1 MDFSKYNTIHGWCT
15 IEKAN
20 KLIEIVN
27 TQKPSLCVELGVFGG
42 RSLLPLAW
50 ASKNLNQHAK
60 VIGIDAWDP
69 VVCTEGE
76 NDKTNDDW
84 WVNINHTDMLNYT
97 IKLMQE
103 YKVDDIVQLWKS
115 KSVDVADKFTDNSI
129 DILHQDSNHSEV
141 VTCNEVELYWNKV
154 KSNGIWIFDDANW
167 PTTFK
172 AQELLVSK
180 GYTEIYKYEAHGTG
194 WKIFKRTD

>member
-27 TQKPSLCVELGVFGG
+27 THKPSLCVELGVFGG
-42 RSLLPLAW
+42 RSLLPIAW
-50 ASKNLNQHAK
+50 ATKNLNQHAK

-115 KSVDVADKFTDNSI
+115 KSADVVDKFTDNSI
-129 DILHQDSNHSEV
+129 DILHQDSNHSEL

-154 KSNGIWIFDDANW
+154 KPNGIWIFDDTNW
-167 PTTFK
+167 TTTFK

-180 GYTEIYKYEAHGTG
+180 GYTEIYKYEGNGTG
-194 WKIFKRTD
+194 WKIFKRLN

>member
-1 MDFSKYNTIHGWCT
+1 MDFSKYNTIRGWCS

-27 TQKPSLCVELGVFGG
+27 TQNPSLCVELGVFGG
-42 RSLLPLAW
+42 RSLLPIAW
-50 ASKNLNQHAK
+50 ATKNLNQHAK

-69 VVCTEGE
+69 IVCTEGK
-76 NDKTNDDW
+76 NDKANDDW

-115 KSVDVADKFTDNSI
+115 KSVDVVDKFTDNSI
-129 DILHQDSNHSEV
+129 DILHQDSNHSEL

-154 KSNGIWIFDDANW
+154 RPNGIWIFDDTIW
-167 PTTFK
+167 TTTFK

-180 GYTEIYKYEAHGTG
+180 GYTEIYKYE
-194 WKIFKRTD
+194 